1 MPQFRFDEEEYKR
14 IQELM
19 AKLKEVQAV
28 EDQIVKELR
37 RLIQR

>member
-1 MPQFRFDEEEYKR
+1 MPQKRFDEEEYKR

-19 AKLKEVQAV
+19 EKLKRIQSAEQEV
-28 EDQIVKELR
+28 VKELR